1 MEISLEQSQLPQQRR
16 RRRRRE
22 VVPEVVSGFIS
33 HTENPELRKR
43 IDVPDLYVTYSFDIN
58 DITSIQE
65 HILTLYLALKL
76 IDTSKDY
83 LLDKTIE
90 YILKRSIKNI
100 LKPSNIDIKDEN
112 FYNLAEEEIQK
123 QIDEYVNK
131 IKILN
136 TRDISFESLNLQ
148 KSILKKDYILDFK
161 NKVSIL
167 THIDNLKIIFKYIY
181 LKKTTFTNED
191 KILINDIFLKYTINN
206 KDPFKTNE
214 ILSDINKKILSGIN
228 DDNINEYIYTL
239 LHIIQIQ
246 LISCYSE
253 FIKIYFKIID
263 EKCNN
268 IIKKTDGFL
277 TTYKDK
283 NYLIR
288 KCKYDEDDKEECT
301 ICYVKKDDY
310 IILSCGHMMCED
322 CFLKYITIDT
332 SYIKVNVQNE
342 DSAIIKEDA
351 LICPMCK
358 EPSLMIDLTKNYGGS
373 KGNKKVIK
381 SKSTKVPKSEKIP
394 KPTKPKKVTTPK
406 PKKVTTHKPKKVTTP
421 KPKKVTTLKPKK
433 VTTSKSAKL

>member
-1 MEISLEQSQLPQQRR
+1 MENSLEQSQLPQQRR
-16 RRRRRE
+16 RRRRRR
-22 VVPEVVSGFIS
+22 EVVSEFIS
-33 HTENPELRKR
+33 HLENPELRIR
-43 IDVPDLYVTYSFDIN
+43 MDVPDLYVTYSFDIN

-65 HILTLYLALKL
+65 HILTLYLAFKL
-76 IDTSKDY
+76 IDTCKDY

-112 FYNLAEEEIQK
+112 FYNLAEEEIQR
-123 QIDEYVNK
+123 QIDECENQ
-131 IKILN
+131 IDILN
-136 TRDISFESLNLQ
+136 TPDRSLILFNLQ
-148 KSILKKDYILDFK
+148 NSISKDYTLDFK

-167 THIDNLKIIFKYIY
+167 THIDNLKIIFKYIH
-181 LKKTTFTNED
+181 LKITPFNNED
-191 KILINDIFLKYTINN
+191 KKLINDILKKYTINDT
-206 KDPFKTNE
+206 DPFKTN
-214 ILSDINKKILSGIN
+214 KILTGIN
-228 DDNINEYIYTL
+228 VDNITKYISTL

-246 LISCYSE
+246 LFSCYLE

-301 ICYVKKDDY
+301 ICFETKGDY

-322 CFLKYITIDT
+322 CFLKYIKLTT
-332 SYIKVNVQNE
+332 SYKKVKVQNE
-342 DSAIIKEDA
+342 DSVIIDEDT
-351 LICPMCK
+351 LICPNCR
-358 EPSLMIDLTKNYGGS
+358 ELSLMIDLTKNYGGS

-381 SKSTKVPKSEKIP
+381 SKSTKVPKSAKIP
-394 KPTKPKKVTTPK
+394 KPTKPKKVTI
-406 PKKVTTHKPKKVTTP
+406 P

-433 VTTSKSAKL
+433 VTIPKPKKVTTLKPKKITTSKPKKVTTSKSAKL